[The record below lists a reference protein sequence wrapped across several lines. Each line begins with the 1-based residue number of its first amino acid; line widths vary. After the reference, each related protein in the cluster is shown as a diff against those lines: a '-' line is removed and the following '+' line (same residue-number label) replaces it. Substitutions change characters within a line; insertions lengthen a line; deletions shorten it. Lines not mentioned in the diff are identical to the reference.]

1 MEIPFKKVPEGYY
14 HRVLFPNNIF
24 DALPKDHECFLYK
37 EIFQQIDTSNI
48 EKKYSRKGQNA
59 YHPKLI
65 VSILIYSYS
74 RGVFSSRQI
83 EQRCKEDLSF
93 MYIAEM
99 NCPNFRV
106 LGDFRKN
113 NPDFFHDCFKQS
125 VLLAMELGLASLGH
139 VSLDGSKFKAN
150 TSKHKAMSYKRLKEK
165 ERKLTEEIESLV
177 EKAKKC
183 DKEEDEEYKEKTGYE
198 IPEDLKY
205 KKGRLS
211 KIKKAKE
218 ALEKREEE
226 LNPGKKIDDKKQI
239 SFSDTEARIMGKKG
253 NFDYGY
259 NGQVVADSDNQIIVA
274 QHVSQKANDK
284 KEVKPALKNL
294 QATTG
299 KLAEKLS
306 ADNGYLSGDN
316 LEVLEE
322 ASTDAYIAT
331 NKGEKKSKIHLDESN
346 RKLQKSDFMYNEKD
360 DSFTCPGGQSLV
372 LKSKSKDGKRS
383 YHGVSD
389 ICAACRYRSRC
400 CKSKKGNAR
409 TINTD
414 VHEAIRSQMNM
425 KMESDSAKEIYG
437 KRKGIVEPVFGQIK
451 NTGFRGFSMRGHEK
465 VSGEF
470 SLVCAAHNFKKI
482 MRAVGKIMVVG
493 WKSESSNLVPVPV

>member
-1 MEIPFKKVPEGYY
+1 MKIPFKKKPEEYY
-14 HRVLFPNNIF
+14 NRVLFPSNIF
-24 DALPKDHECFLYK
+24 DSLPEDHECFLYK
-37 EIFQQIDTSNI
+37 EIFQQIDTSDL

-59 YHPKLI
+59 YHPRLI

-74 RGVFSSRQI
+74 QGVFSSRQI
-83 EQRCKEDLSF
+83 ERRCKEDLSF

-150 TSKHKAMSYKRLKEK
+150 TSKHKAMSYKRLKKK
-165 ERKLTEEIESLV
+165 EQELTEEIESLV

-183 DKEEDEEYKEKTGYE
+183 DKEENEEYKDKTGYE

-259 NGQVVADSDNQIIVA
+259 NGQIVADSDNQIIVA
-274 QHVSQKANDK
+274 QHVSQNANDK

-294 QATTG
+294 KATVG
-299 KLAEKLS
+299 KLASKLS
-306 ADNGYLSGDN
+306 ADNGYMSGEN

-322 ASTDAYIAT
+322 ESTDAYIAT
-331 NKGEKKSKIHLDESN
+331 NKGEKRSKIPLDDSN
-346 RKLQKSDFMYNEKD
+346 RRLQKSDFIYNKD
-360 DSFTCPGGQSLV
+360 NDSFSCPGGQTLV
-372 LKSKSKDGKRS
+372 LRSRSKNGKKI
-383 YHGVSD
+383 YQGASD
-389 ICAACRYRSRC
+389 ICAICCYKDRC
-400 CKSKKGNAR
+400 CKSTKGNAR
-409 TINTD
+409 TITTD
-414 VHEAIRSQMNM
+414 RHETIRLQMNE
-425 KMESDSAKEIYG
+425 KMESEAAKEIYG

-451 NTGFRGFSMRGHEK
+451 NPGFRGFSMRGHKK

-482 MRAVGKIMVVG
+482 MRAIGKRVEECL
-493 WKSESSNLVPVPV
+493 ESKPSNLVPVPV